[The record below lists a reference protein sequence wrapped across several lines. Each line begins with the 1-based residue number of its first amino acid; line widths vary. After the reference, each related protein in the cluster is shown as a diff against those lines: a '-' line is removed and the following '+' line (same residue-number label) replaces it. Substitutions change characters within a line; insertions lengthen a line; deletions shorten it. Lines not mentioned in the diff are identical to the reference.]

1 MYCARWIRPKTIW
14 ARLKNFESAF
24 EKECILPFVNVE
36 NTRLFY
42 RMEGADDRPVLVMS
56 HSLGCDHGQWDIQTR
71 DLLPHFRILR
81 CDMRGHGASDVP
93 PGDYSIER
101 LSRDVLAIVDALG
114 IGKFAFCGLSI
125 GGMIGQWLGASAPDR
140 LTHLVL
146 ANTSPRMDT
155 AAMETRRRTV
165 LEGGVTAVADA
176 VLGRFFMPETLA
188 RQDADVAS
196 VRRTLLNTDP
206 RGYAGCCAAIR
217 DMDQTGLLPQIRVP
231 TLIIVGDRDV
241 STPWAGH
248 GEVLARDIPKARV
261 LHLPTAH
268 LSNLERP
275 RSFTSALADFLI
287 PVASD
292 ALEAGYHMRREMLGD
307 AYVEAAIAKT
317 TEFTRE
323 FQELITRYAW
333 GTIWTRPGL
342 DLRTRRLLALSETA
356 ALGRWEEFRLHV
368 RTGLDHVLE
377 PCDLKELL
385 LQTAIY
391 AGVPAANTG
400 FQIAKEEIEKAC
412 APKSG

>member
-1 MYCARWIRPKTIW
+1 M
-14 ARLKNFESAF
+14 RLKNFESAF
-24 EKECILPFVNVE
+24 EKESTLPFVNVE
-36 NTRLFY
+36 NTRIFY
-42 RMEGADDRPVLVMS
+42 RLEGADDRSVLVMS
-56 HSLGCDHGQWDIQTR
+56 HSLGCDHGQWDQQTR
-71 DLLPHFRILR
+71 DLLPYFRILR
-81 CDMRGHGASDVP
+81 YDMRGHGASDVP
-93 PGDYSIER
+93 PGDYSVER
-101 LSRDVLAIVDALG
+101 LARDVLAIVDALG
-114 IGKFAFCGLSI
+114 IRKFAFCGLSI

-155 AAMETRRRTV
+155 AAMETRRGMV
-165 LEGGVTAVADA
+165 LQSGMTAVADA
-176 VLGRFFMPETLA
+176 VLGRFFTPETLA
-188 RQDADVAS
+188 RQDADVAA
-196 VRRTLLNTDP
+196 VRRTLFNTDP

-217 DMDQTGLLPQIRVP
+217 DMDQAGLLPHIRIP
-231 TLIIVGDRDV
+231 TLIIAGDRDV

-248 GEVLARDIPKARV
+248 GEVLARDIPSARV

-275 RSFTSALADFLI
+275 RSFTSALLDFLV

-292 ALEAGYHMRREMLGD
+292 ALEAGYQMRRQMLGD
-307 AYVEAAIAKT
+307 DYVEAAIAKT

-333 GTIWTRPGL
+333 GTVWTRPGL
-342 DLRTRRLLALSETA
+342 DQRTRRLLALSATC

-368 RTGLDHVLE
+368 RTGLEHLLE

-400 FQIAKEEIEKAC
+400 FQIAREEIEKAC